1 MYIFVVPDDLPHSD
15 RNWYKKLVQSN
26 RDRVERNFAKFGAQP
41 PKSEEEWRIIQNATI
56 EFNDKMTIDWQVLKG
71 FF

>member
-1 MYIFVVPDDLPHSD
+1 MSFAMCIFVVPDDLPHL
-15 RNWYKKLVQSN
+15 KKLVQSN

-56 EFNDKMTIDWQVLKG
+56 EFNDKMTIDWQLLKG